1 MYMPPSTP
9 RAIGGVLDDTLRLY
23 RSSFAA
29 WIAPSLILAVIR
41 FAIGLYLNSK
51 MNLIVA
57 GGAQSSTAIWAS
69 WVSTMQGPGVW
80 EGYLV
85 LMFLDVWLYTALIAN
100 IFAVA
105 SGRLAKPFD
114 GFGIGIRLLPA
125 ALLGS
130 LLFGMAMIGGMILLI
145 IPGLYVIGRMIYWT
159 VALVDERAGATS
171 AIGTSWRLVHG
182 HWWRATTILGV
193 LFIIMMAV
201 GFLVAI
207 IAGITVAVARP
218 DLATIQLLTQAI
230 SGILNVFFIA
240 LVPAAL
246 VATYQDL
253 KLRAGGG
260 DLAARISNVPTT

>member
-1 MYMPPSTP
+1 MYTPPSAP
-9 RAIGGVLDDTLRLY
+9 RTIGGVLDDTLRLY
-23 RSSFAA
+23 RSSFTA
-29 WIAPSLILAVIR
+29 WIAPCLILSLIR

-51 MNLIVA
+51 LNLVGA
-57 GGAQSSTAIWAS
+57 GGTLNSSAILANWTT
-69 WVSTMQGPGVW
+69 TMQGPGIW
-80 EGYLV
+80 EGYIV
-85 LMFLDVWLYTALIAN
+85 MIVLDVWLYTALIAN

-105 SGRLAKPFD
+105 TGRAAKPFD
-114 GFGIGIRLLPA
+114 GFGIGMRLLPA

-130 LLFGMAMIGGMILLI
+130 LLFGLAMIGGLILLI

-171 AIGTSWRLVHG
+171 AIGTSWRLVDG

-193 LFIIMMAV
+193 LFIIMMTV

-207 IAGITVAVARP
+207 IAGITVAVTRP
-218 DLATIQLLTQAI
+218 DLATIQLETQSI
-230 SGILNVFFIA
+230 SGILNIFFIA

-260 DLAARISNVPTT
+260 DLAARISSLPTT